1 MDIKTLYNKAVDWY
15 FGLPWWKKALF
26 FLALIG
32 LLVLAILYVVYRY
45 FSEQNMSPTSTK
57 VDDAHKDVVN
67 TVVAQSKA
75 EQKQL
80 EADLIIKKAEAHTLA
95 QQRVKDAQQQRDVRD
110 AISNAKTFEEVDVL
124 LKGLKR

>member
-1 MDIKTLYNKAVDWY
+1 MKITQLYKRAVDWY

-45 FSEQNMSPTSTK
+45 FSEQQMTPTSPAAD
-57 VDDAHKDVVN
+57 VAHKDVVN
-67 TVVAQSKA
+67 TVVTQSRA

-80 EADLIIKKAEAHTLA
+80 EADLIIKKAEAHTLS